1 MLSKA
6 LSLYQLNEK
15 IKYGLEGLFPFP
27 MWIVAEISEMNGTQH
42 CYLELVE
49 RENISDTVIAK
60 ARAMIWSQTYSLLK
74 PYFQT
79 TTGYELAAGLKVL
92 VKVEVQFSE
101 LYGLSLSIKDIDPN
115 YTIGD
120 LQQRRQIILKRL
132 EEEGVL
138 EMNKGLSFP
147 ELPKRIA
154 IISSPQAAGYQDFV
168 KQLSQSDYSYY
179 TKLFPALMQGTQA
192 VPTIMQALER
202 IYAHEKTFDVVVI
215 IRGGG
220 AVSDLSCFDNYELAA
235 HVAQFPLP
243 ILTGIGHDKDKTSI
257 DEVAYRS
264 LKTPTA
270 VAAFLIT
277 CLQNCKQAI
286 WETSEL
292 FSALVKSR
300 LAEQNRALSLHSNFF
315 KYMLPAFFKKSQQE
329 LIVVAKDLN
338 YLTVEKLSVGRSQQ
352 EKLQKEIASV
362 LSQQYEKAFEKIT
375 CLKQQ
380 LQQQTAQLFIKKQ
393 QILRQKNQ
401 VLDLLSPQKLLA
413 RGYSITTCN
422 GKVVK
427 DATQL
432 CPGDKIQTQ
441 LAKGKLHSIVKESK
455 QKS

>member
-1 MLSKA
+1 MSSKA

-15 IKYGLEGLFPFP
+15 IRYGLEGLFPFP
-27 MWIVAEISEMNGTQH
+27 MWVVAEISEMNGTQH

-49 RENISDTVIAK
+49 KENTSDRIIAK

-138 EMNKGLSFP
+138 EMNKGLNFP

-168 KQLSQSDYSYY
+168 KQLSQSSYGY
-179 TKLFPALMQGTQA
+179 HTKLFSALMQGTQA
-192 VPTIMQALER
+192 VPTIMQALEQ
-202 IYAHEKTFDVVVI
+202 IYACEKAFDVVVI

-220 AVSDLSCFDNYELAA
+220 AVSDLSCFDDYELAA

-270 VAAFLIT
+270 VAAFLIAR
-277 CLQNCKQAI
+277 LQNCEATI
-286 WETSEL
+286 RETSEL
-292 FSALVKSR
+292 FSALVKSH
-300 LAEQNRALSLHSNFF
+300 LAEQIRALSLHSNSL
-315 KYMLPAFFKKSQQE
+315 KYTLPTFLKKSQQE
-329 LIVVAKDLN
+329 LIVAAKDLN
-338 YLTVEKLSVGRSQQ
+338 YLTVEKLSIAKSQQ
-352 EKLQKEIASV
+352 EKLQKDVVSA
-362 LSQQYEKAFEKIT
+362 LSQQYKKAFEKT
-375 CLKQQ
+375 TYLKQR
-380 LQQQTAQLFIKKQ
+380 LQQRTAQLFMKNQ
-393 QILRQKNQ
+393 QILRHKKQ

-413 RGYSITTCN
+413 RGYSITTYN

-427 DATQL
+427 DIAQL

-441 LAKGKLHSIVKESK
+441 LAKGELHSIVKESK
-455 QKS
+455 